1 MDYFQ
6 SLLRLGICDLDQANS
21 RYVVCFH
28 LGWVGGVLVVE
39 AEGDYTAWKEAPP
52 FLVGLCSGFYK
63 HPHCPDEETEAWTL
77 SDLSKVIKV
86 RHELESRSA

>member
-39 AEGDYTAWKEAPP
+39 AEGDYTAWKG
-52 FLVGLCSGFYK
+52 FGVGVAVKSQLPRPGG
-63 HPHCPDEETEAWTL
+63 
-77 SDLSKVIKV
+77 
-86 RHELESRSA
+86 